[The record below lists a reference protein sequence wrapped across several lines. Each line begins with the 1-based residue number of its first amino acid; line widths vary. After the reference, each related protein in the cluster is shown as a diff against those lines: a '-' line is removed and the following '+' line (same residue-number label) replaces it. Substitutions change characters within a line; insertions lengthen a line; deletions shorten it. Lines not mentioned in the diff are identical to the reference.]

1 MVLGLVSQLCEQAD
15 GEIDEAVNLMSGNPF
30 HDEWWTRRIAADL
43 ESTEGPASFKDLEG
57 NRSAVIVEM
66 AFWAGWLKG
75 EFDTLRMLNETLRV
89 MGEVLN
95 KQTPSKGE

>member
-1 MVLGLVSQLCEQAD
+1 MVLVLVGQLHEQAD
-15 GEIDEAVNLMSGNPF
+15 GEIDEAVNLMYSNPL
-30 HDEWWTRRIAADL
+30 HDEWWARRIAADL

-57 NRSAVIVEM
+57 NTPAVIVEM

-75 EFDTLRMLNETLRV
+75 EFDTLGMLNETLR
-89 MGEVLN
+89 VLN